1 MDKLTQKLLKTF
13 LISGNAF
20 FALLGITFIAVQ
32 IWPVIWDEWNA
43 YKKGDDLTSA
53 KITNIRILK
62 NDYYSQTFI
71 DSLEEKSLDLWHEER
86 AKNDMLSPNGAGD
99 YHLETAN
106 DEYKLQFINQK
117 DTLVYAEFE
126 RSFNP
131 YTNKPLTSTGNNY
144 YSELPFPKDI
154 INDKLQLVLKKKDSV
169 FAIFEPFVL
178 QENLKIGK
186 GFEGRKNKEIK
197 LKSTNGKLI
206 VYVEFELNNQ

>member
-1 MDKLTQKLLKTF
+1 MDKLTQKLLKAF
-13 LISGNAF
+13 FISGIAF
-20 FALLGITFIAVQ
+20 FVLIGFSFIIAT

-53 KITNIRILK
+53 KITNIKILK

-99 YHLETAN
+99 YYLEIADN
-106 DEYKLQFINQK
+106 DYKLQFINQK
-117 DTLVYAEFE
+117 DSLVYLEFE

-131 YTNKPLTSTGNNY
+131 YTSKPLTSTVNY
-144 YSELPFPKDI
+144 YSSELPFPKDI

-169 FAIFEPFVL
+169 FAVFEPFI
-178 QENLKIGK
+178 LKEGLNMGK

-197 LKSTNGKLI
+197 LKSNNGKLI
-206 VYVEFELNNQ
+206 VYVEFELSNQ